1 MSQNNS
7 NATNG
12 ASNGRG
18 PASYA
23 SLSSA
28 TSSVYSQPTLKEKD
42 LDALLSNPEDLLEW
56 ALHDPSMFRMIEAL
70 RSGDPPAAPLH
81 PVLQHLMVSG
91 PELHGP
97 VLSQEVR
104 QRAAYTAAFGTLAQG
119 INLVLTCPVFSVISG
134 PLIGGPL
141 AVLLFA
147 TSNLT
152 QKMAV
157 RDSSHRMKWSKHA
170 FTTYLAISALLTALS
185 PHGTALLLFR
195 HDLNNALAEE
205 VALEFANA
213 GLTAQLEAAQDMA
226 ELAQEKQ
233 QECDE
238 LTNKYE
244 ELKNAGNP
252 AYDNFYRQAF
262 GPWTSDV
269 DPSQW
274 ASTPTVSLPA
284 CPAANRMK
292 IESDTALLNAKDAI
306 RAEETRIRQ
315 EFGDDYVSY
324 LEAQKPELYEA
335 YFRRGTFTGEE
346 RIRSGTRELGEATN
360 LIFSGKSGPL
370 TVMVLLTLVSLITSG
385 ASVYLTQAHA
395 HDPRVKTSWK
405 AWTLFRQEQFVRRLK
420 EVMQQL
426 EGKNDGK

>member
-1 MSQNNS
+1 MPQNDPS
-7 NATNG
+7 ATS
-12 ASNGRG
+12 ASSNGRG
-18 PASYA
+18 PQNDTN
-23 SLSSA
+23 LSPA
-28 TSSVYSQPTLKEKD
+28 SSVYSQPTLQEKD

-56 ALHDPSMFRMIEAL
+56 ALHDPKMFRAIEAL
-70 RSGDPPAAPLH
+70 RNGEPPVAHLH

-119 INLVLTCPVFSVISG
+119 INLVLSWPFFCAISG
-134 PLIGGPL
+134 PLVGGSL

-157 RDSSHRMKWSKHA
+157 RDSSHRLKWSKHA
-170 FTTYLAISALLTALS
+170 FTTYLAMSALLTALS

-195 HDLNNALAEE
+195 HDLNNSLAEE
-205 VALEFANA
+205 IALEFASA
-213 GLTAQLEAAQDMA
+213 GLKA
-226 ELAQEKQ
+226 ELESAEDALGLAREKQ
-233 QECDE
+233 QECDQ

-252 AYDNFYRQAF
+252 AYDNFYRQAY
-262 GPWTSDV
+262 GRWTADV

-274 ASTPTVSLPA
+274 ASTPTVALPA

-306 RAEETRIRQ
+306 RAQETMIQQ

-324 LEAQKPELYEA
+324 LEAQKPELHEA
-335 YFRRGTFTGEE
+335 YFRRGTFTGDE
-346 RIRSGTRELGEATN
+346 RIRSGTRELGEATS

-385 ASVYLTQAHA
+385 ASVYLTQA
-395 HDPRVKTSWK
+395 RV
-405 AWTLFRQEQFVRRLK
+405 LIML
-420 EVMQQL
+420 
-426 EGKNDGK
+426 G